1 MEKVYDNKMITM
13 VNVQHTFES
22 RITTLFTIVCL
33 YVFFYFRIYWS
44 DRVPPQPPE
53 NELLN

>member
-22 RITTLFTIVCL
+22 RITTIGTEGFLSLFTIVCL
-33 YVFFYFRIYWS
+33 YVFFYFRIY
-44 DRVPPQPPE
+44 
-53 NELLN
+53 